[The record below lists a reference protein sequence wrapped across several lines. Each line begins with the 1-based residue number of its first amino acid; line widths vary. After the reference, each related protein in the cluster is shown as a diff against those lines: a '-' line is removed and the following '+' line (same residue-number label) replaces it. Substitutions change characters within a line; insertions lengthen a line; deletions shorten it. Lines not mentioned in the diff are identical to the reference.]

1 LFHPDDV
8 QMLHEA
14 WAGFARGAKSYE
26 AEFRI
31 RRPNGEVRWCA
42 GTAAAS
48 TDKGGRVI
56 RVSGVPVDITERK
69 QAEERQNLLA
79 REDDHRAKNALPLAQ
94 SIVRLTPGAN
104 VKTYIRS

>member
-1 LFHPDDV
+1 RDAMWAEAQYKSLGVDPGRFELTPANIQALFHPDDV

-56 RVSGVPVDITERK
+56 RVSGVTVGSTERK
-69 QAEERQNLLA
+69 Q
-79 REDDHRAKNALPLAQ
+79 
-94 SIVRLTPGAN
+94 GAGRPN
-104 VKTYIRS
+104 HTAG